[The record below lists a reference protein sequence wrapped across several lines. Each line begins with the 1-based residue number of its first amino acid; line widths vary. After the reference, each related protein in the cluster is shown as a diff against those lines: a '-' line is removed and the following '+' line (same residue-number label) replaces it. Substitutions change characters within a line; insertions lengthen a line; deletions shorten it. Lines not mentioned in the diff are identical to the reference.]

1 MSTPAEFVARAFAV
15 RTAAHLAHLHSRS
28 YAEHVALG
36 DFYDSLVDLVDS
48 YAEAYQ
54 GLFGLIEDYP
64 ATPAPTDAPLNF
76 LVDFADWLNTHRDKL
91 GTGQTALESI
101 LDEAVA
107 LTAQTIYKLRFLK

>member
-1 MSTPAEFVARAFAV
+1 MSTPAEFIARAFAV
-15 RTAAHLAHLHSRS
+15 RTAAHLAHLQSRS

-36 DFYDSLVDLVDS
+36 GFYDSLVDLVDS

-54 GLFGLIEDYP
+54 GLFGLIKDYP
-64 ATPAPTDAPLNF
+64 ATPVPTGAPLST
-76 LVDFADWLNTHRDKL
+76 LVDFADWLRAHRDKL
-91 GTGQTALESI
+91 GQGETALENI

>member
-15 RTAAHLAHLHSRS
+15 RTAAHLAHLQSRS

-36 DFYDSLVDLVDS
+36 GFYDSLVDLVDS

-54 GLFGLIEDYP
+54 GLFGLIKDYP
-64 ATPAPTDAPLNF
+64 ATPVPAGAPLEF
-76 LVDFADWLNTHRDKL
+76 LVDFADWLRPHRAAL
-91 GTGQTALESI
+91 GQGEAALENI